1 VTSFEGR
8 RRVVIEE
15 IKPVVDGGRF
25 PAKRIVGDDIGVSA
39 AIFSDGHDHVGARLL
54 YKPEEE
60 KLWNSVPMHPVT
72 NDIWTAQFT
81 PDRIGVW
88 LFRVEGWV
96 DHFDT
101 WSDQLNKRLLAQHRP
116 ATPPAGPETGKE
128 IPLALLTGAKLLQE
142 MALEIKGSDGD
153 QMKAVASQ
161 FRQLAEEQRDYY
173 DNPVTDA
180 IKALVACNPDL
191 RFASASDD
199 FQILVDRERARFSSW
214 YEFFPRSL
222 APRGQHGTL
231 TDAAE
236 LIPSIANAGF
246 NVIYLPPIHPIGRAY
261 RKGKNNNVEAGPEDV
276 GSPWAIGNE
285 DGGHTAIA
293 PELGGFDDFEQMMK
307 VALQNGVEIALDIAF
322 QCSPD
327 HPWVKSHPEWFSIR
341 PDGSIQYAENPPKKY
356 QDIYPLNFESSDWR
370 ALWEELFNVFAFW
383 IQRGVKIF
391 RVDNP
396 HTKAFP
402 FWEWCISRI
411 KRLHPE
417 VIFLSEAFTRP
428 HVMYGLAKRGF
439 TQSYT
444 YFTWRTTK
452 QELEEYMTE
461 LISEPVCEFF
471 RPNFWPNTP
480 DILPAILQTGLRA
493 AFVQRVVLAATL
505 SSNYG
510 VYGPAYELLE
520 SERLREK
527 SEEYANSEKYE
538 IRTWDRDHER
548 SLMPLLKTLND
559 ARAAHAGLQRNDTLH
574 FHPTDNPEL
583 ICYSKTSGS
592 NVILVVVNLDVN
604 NTQSGW
610 TDLHLSQIGLAED
623 RPYLCRDLLDFSTY
637 VWNGSRNFIRLDP
650 AVMPAHVF
658 HIDGSN
664 HLENEA
670 HV

>member
-1 VTSFEGR
+1 
-8 RRVVIEE
+8 
-15 IKPVVDGGRF
+15 
-25 PAKRIVGDDIGVSA
+25 
-39 AIFSDGHDHVGARLL
+39 
-54 YKPEEE
+54 
-60 KLWNSVPMHPVT
+60 
-72 NDIWTAQFT
+72 
-81 PDRIGVW
+81 
-88 LFRVEGWV
+88 
-96 DHFDT
+96 
-101 WSDQLNKRLLAQHRP
+101 
-116 ATPPAGPETGKE
+116 
-128 IPLALLTGAKLLQE
+128 
-142 MALEIKGSDGD
+142 
-153 QMKAVASQ
+153 
-161 FRQLAEEQRDYY
+161 
-173 DNPVTDA
+173 
-180 IKALVACNPDL
+180 
-191 RFASASDD
+191 
-199 FQILVDRERARFSSW
+199 
-214 YEFFPRSL
+214 
-222 APRGQHGTL
+222 
-231 TDAAE
+231 
-236 LIPSIANAGF
+236 
-246 NVIYLPPIHPIGRAY
+246 
-261 RKGKNNNVEAGPEDV
+261 
-276 GSPWAIGNE
+276 
-285 DGGHTAIA
+285 
-293 PELGGFDDFEQMMK
+293 
-307 VALQNGVEIALDIAF
+307 
-322 QCSPD
+322 
-327 HPWVKSHPEWFSIR
+327 
-341 PDGSIQYAENPPKKY
+341 
-356 QDIYPLNFESSDWR
+356 
-370 ALWEELFNVFAFW
+370 
-383 IQRGVKIF
+383 
-391 RVDNP
+391 
-396 HTKAFP
+396 
-402 FWEWCISRI
+402 
-411 KRLHPE
+411 
-417 VIFLSEAFTRP
+417 
-428 HVMYGLAKRGF
+428 MYGLAKCGF